1 MEMTEKGYN
10 LHLVKPFDLLDNVIA
25 VSGRCAHSLFRAPF
39 CGIGKLGETIEKSID
54 ELNIDRN
61 KFYSM
66 DTCNRGPLLLDRKK
80 LQELEYL
87 DESKYFLDNSDH
99 DLMIRAYLIKGYICG
114 YVPIDFKSPLSDGST
129 RNNKKYNNK
138 KEYIINEVEKRK
150 LQQIMNPRELYK
162 YINYY
167 KSREI
172 QIYDLK

>member
-1 MEMTEKGYN
+1 MTEHGYN
-10 LHLVKPFDLLDNVIA
+10 LTLTKPFYLLDNVIA
-25 VSGRCAHSLFRAPF
+25 VSGRCTHSIFRSPF

-66 DTCNRGPLLLDRKK
+66 DTCNRGPLLLDKEK
-80 LQELEYL
+80 LKDLQYL
-87 DESKYFLDNSDH
+87 DETNYFLDNSDH

-114 YVPIDFKSPLSDGST
+114 YVPIDFKAPLSDGST
-129 RNNKKYNNK
+129 RNNNKYNNQ

-150 LQQIMNPRELYK
+150 LKQKINPNELYK

-172 QIYDLK
+172 RIYDLKY